1 MEHLHKQQSFTEELL
16 AASLGMYWEFSTMC
30 GLDAAM
36 LTVLVPSPARHRVA
50 Q

>member
-16 AASLGMYWEFSTMC
+16 AASLGMHWAFSTRY

-36 LTVLVPSPARHRVA
+36 ITVLVLSPA
-50 Q
+50 